1 MFVTVEFDTQDQMNG
16 FVKSPDAYINYIDD
30 DGAKPIP
37 WPRTPF
43 LFSATAAPWDV
54 SAPFTTVPPDNWRS
68 HKKKTTPLRG
78 TGNGTIIYTDA
89 VTATLTHTVAGT
101 MHFVEFLALNA
112 ESLDESETSD
122 KPE

>member
-1 MFVTVEFDTQDQMNG
+1 MPRKKDIVGTVLSYQSIWTPGFPVFVTVEFDTQDQMNG

-54 SAPFTTVPPDNWRS
+54 SAPFTTVPPDN
-68 HKKKTTPLRG
+68 
-78 TGNGTIIYTDA
+78 
-89 VTATLTHTVAGT
+89 
-101 MHFVEFLALNA
+101 
-112 ESLDESETSD
+112 
-122 KPE
+122 